1 MLFVLIFTISIFA
14 VVLGRVMMGRW
25 LNHLSLYSAGF
36 GLSLSAYA
44 TGLIEYHPIS
54 TESWLMIV
62 AGTAAF
68 YLGSAAVLFSWK
80 SEARPTTLCVDVKKL
95 RYMIYALSACGA
107 LAVLAQV
114 GQVAHEF
121 GSLSEAIL
129 TSAVKVYGLRMKGE
143 LGGEPYLLFMNYAA
157 CALSG
162 GYVALRGRVTTPG
175 VLPLLLILASV
186 VLSMQRAALVITG
199 LTFLFAYMFAPR
211 RQSVTLTAGVK
222 WITGVAGL
230 VILATLILIGGH
242 RGMYKAF
249 PGQTPA
255 LTEIGKHW
263 ADFPAHFIYISS
275 PGPTLTQ
282 YLEHPELAPKGLFAS
297 YTLQSVYRL
306 LSKVGFE
313 TNVPYYPPF
322 VHSPVE
328 ANQGTYLAYIYSDFG
343 GGGVVLV
350 PFLVGAVVTVLARRI
365 DRSPRFAEVML
376 YSHLML
382 CVTFA
387 FTWYIV
393 SATFFLASMVVSVA
407 VGMYL
412 DRLQR
417 KSDVE
422 SVEIAL
428 A

>member
-1 MLFVLIFTISIFA
+1 MLFLLISTISIFA

-54 TESWLMIV
+54 TESWVVIC
-62 AGTAAF
+62 AAAF
-68 YLGSAAVLFSWK
+68 SLFLGSAAVLFTSQPTDSK
-80 SEARPTTLCVDVKKL
+80 PCPAQSSARLTLIIALLSTLSLISLVLQAHEIAKEFGGL
-95 RYMIYALSACGA
+95 FIGIIENSNRIYSMRMRGA
-107 LAVLAQV
+107 LA
-114 GQVAHEF
+114 
-121 GSLSEAIL
+121 
-129 TSAVKVYGLRMKGE
+129 
-143 LGGEPYLLFMNYAA
+143 GEPYLLFFSYSATALAGAYTAA
-157 CALSG
+157 RGRLTVTALFPVVVSGLSG
-162 GYVALRGRVTTPG
+162 L
-175 VLPLLLILASV
+175 
-186 VLSMQRAALVITG
+186 LSMQRTGFVISVVLFIFS
-199 LTFLFAYMFAPR
+199 LTFAPR
-211 RQSVTLTAGVK
+211 PRGFQISRGLAVTAVV
-222 WITGVAGL
+222 ITIVTGAAFLL
-230 VILATLILIGGH
+230 VGSQ
-242 RGMYKAF
+242 RGMYRTF
-249 PGQTPA
+249 QGQTPA

-343 GGGVVLV
+343 GIGVVLV
-350 PFLVGAVVTVLARRI
+350 PFFVGAFVTVLARRI
-365 DRSPRFAEVML
+365 DRSPRLAEVML
-376 YSHLML
+376 YAHLML

-387 FTWYIV
+387 FAWNIV
-393 SATFFLASMVVSVA
+393 SATFFLASMVISIGA
-407 VGMYL
+407 GMYL
-412 DRLQR
+412 DRFPR

-422 SVEIAL
+422 SVGIAL